1 MATTLTTS
9 YKQIFSFKASTYTTV
24 KVFAKATQNTSANTS
39 TISMYATLTG
49 TGNSGSFSSGTLK
62 YTLDGQTQ
70 SYSLGSTSYGG
81 KTITYNTF
89 TKTRSHASDGTYTNK
104 TISVSISTKGS
115 PNGSGSGTINCATI
129 PRQNSIT
136 SVSEADIGSNI
147 NIVIGNNSSSFKNTV
162 TWACNGLSGTVVA
175 TNGTTLDK
183 VASGTYTW
191 QIPTSILAT
200 IPNSQEATIT
210 LTNKTYSGSTQIG
223 SNTTATLKAKVPN
236 SSRPT
241 LSLVSKVETDESV
254 ISALPSS
261 TTNFTKPIINLSKP
275 SFTFTATAL
284 DGATLNWLYLT
295 TGSNTKA
302 IQLSGTTQTI
312 TYTFENPMTN
322 PIVTFAI
329 YDSRGL
335 TTGTPY
341 TFDGTSQQFVY
352 TNPIFKTVVIK
363 RPNVTQSTVR
373 AEITGVYTPKQLN
386 GSTDNKIWVGFDSRE
401 VDGSYSGNIEWYE
414 SGVSSNI
421 TLDTTNGTWSFNGNL
436 VKTAAYDKSYY
447 FKVYLKDS
455 VTGQQEFVYM
465 LAKSVPTM
473 SLGENDMQV
482 NGDLF
487 VSGTAQIQDG
497 LYCRPTGQAD
507 TPVGNSMLVI
517 KRVTYSE
524 APNNGVVLEF
534 GNSKS
539 WAGQLFIGDNSYQG
553 IYYNGWS
560 DGVRGSWIRLASQ
573 NDLAKNMITMQLTD
587 SQSFSNSYAKLN
599 LSARTIIGTKLSVS
613 SNQVKIGSG
622 VNHIKVSGTLSYNKG
637 SAGYKYM
644 RITKNFNT
652 SSVDTTTITMQ
663 ASNEPNA
670 GTTQITATEIICNVT
685 EGDLIGMWVYGAS
698 GDSARPTLSGNM
710 LQTYMTIEVID

>member
-9 YKQIFSFKASTYTTV
+9 YKQIFSFKASTYAVV

-49 TGNSGSFSSGTLK
+49 TGTSGSFSSGTLK

-81 KTITYNTF
+81 KTKTYSTF

-104 TISVSISTKGS
+104 TISVSISTTGS

-129 PRQNSIT
+129 PRQNTIT

-162 TWACNGLSGTVVA
+162 TWSCNGLSGTVVA

-200 IPNSQEATIT
+200 IPNSNSATIT
-210 LTNKTYSGSTQIG
+210 LTNTTYSGTTQIG
-223 SNTTATLKAKVPN
+223 TTTTATTKANVPN

-241 LSLVSKVETDESV
+241 LSLVSKVETNSV
-254 ISALPSS
+254 VTAQLPSS
-261 TTNFTKPIINLSKP
+261 ANDFTKPIINLSKP
-275 SFTFTATAL
+275 RFTFTATAKNS
-284 DGATLNWLYLT
+284 ATLTLLT
-295 TGSNTKA
+295 VTNGNNTKTVN
-302 IQLSGTTQTI
+302 LSGTSQSV
-312 TYTFENPMTN
+312 TYTFQNPMTN
-322 PIVTFAI
+322 PIIRFNVT
-329 YDSRGL
+329 DSRGL
-335 TTGTPY
+335 TMSTPY

-352 TNPIFKTVVIK
+352 TNPIFKTVLIK

-373 AEITGVYTPKQLN
+373 AEITGTYTPKQLN
-386 GSTDNKIWVGFDSRE
+386 GSTNNKIWVGFDSRE
-401 VDGSYSGNIEWYE
+401 VDGSYSGSIEWYE

-421 TLDTTNGTWSFNGNL
+421 TLDTTNGTWTFNGNL
-436 VKTAAYDKSYY
+436 VKTAVYDKSYY
-447 FKVYLKDS
+447 FKVYVKDN

-482 NGDLF
+482 NGDLV
-487 VSGTAQIQDG
+487 VSGTAQIQNG
-497 LYCRPTGQAD
+497 LYCRPTGQVN

-517 KRVTYSE
+517 KRVTNSE

-534 GNSKS
+534 GNSTS
-539 WAGQLFIGDNSYQG
+539 WTGQLYIGDNATQG

-560 DGVRGSWIRLASQ
+560 NGVRGSWIKLASQ
-573 NDLAKNMITMQLTD
+573 NDLQPVTLWEGTFTATSTSSITWTTSKYNFKTLRIA
-587 SQSFSNSYAKLN
+587 YKLDNWGDNAAQFVDIPNNKTGMNNVN
-599 LSARTIIGTKLSVS
+599 LSLVYGYNSSRQQIRNATLDIYETSANWESARIQHRDLSTNAV
-613 SNQVKIGSG
+613 
-622 VNHIKVSGTLSYNKG
+622 T
-637 SAGYKYM
+637 AGG
-644 RITKNFNT
+644 NAT
-652 SSVDTTTITMQ
+652 SSVTI
-663 ASNEPNA
+663 S
-670 GTTQITATEIICNVT
+670 V
-685 EGDLIGMWVYGAS
+685 IGIYG
-698 GDSARPTLSGNM
+698 L
-710 LQTYMTIEVID
+710 YY